1 MSQDLIRLMQAFFLP
16 ATGTFHDGA
25 WRPAFDVYRTQEGW
39 LVKVELAGVPV
50 EDINVFVRGRS
61 LVLQGVRRDCGLE
74 EGYRCYVM
82 EISYGRFERS
92 LELPCDLESS
102 EINVQ
107 YRDGMLVIRI
117 VMEEE
122 ANP

>member
-1 MSQDLIRLMQAFFLP
+1 
-16 ATGTFHDGA
+16 
-25 WRPAFDVYRTQEGW
+25 
-39 LVKVELAGVPV
+39 
-50 EDINVFVRGRS
+50 
-61 LVLQGVRRDCGLE
+61 VLQGVRRDCGLE